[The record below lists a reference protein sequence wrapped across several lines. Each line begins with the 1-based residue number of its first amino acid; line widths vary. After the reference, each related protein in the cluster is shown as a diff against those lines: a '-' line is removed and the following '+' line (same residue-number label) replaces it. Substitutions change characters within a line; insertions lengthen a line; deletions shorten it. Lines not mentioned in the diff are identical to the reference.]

1 MHLKRQKAPKNWPIH
16 RKGTKYIVR
25 PRSDMTKG
33 ISLLII
39 LRDMLKIV
47 QNRKEAKRAIHL
59 QNIWLNNRPAR
70 DEKETVLL
78 FDVIKIIPVKKSY
91 ILDLTEK
98 GKITVSEIKEDES
111 GKKVAKII
119 NKKILKGRKTQ
130 INLSDGRNFI
140 SDIKCNTN
148 DSVLISLEKK
158 KIEECIPMKEGAE
171 IIVFAG
177 KHAGKRGNVKKI
189 DQEKKMAEIK
199 TKDKKINV
207 LIKQV
212 MAIK

>member
-16 RKGTKYIVR
+16 RKGTKYVVK
-25 PRSDMTKG
+25 PKSDLKRG

-39 LRDMLKIV
+39 LRNMLKIV
-47 QNRKEAKRAIHL
+47 QNRKEAKKAIHL
-59 QNIWLNNRPAR
+59 QHIWLNNRPAR

-78 FDVIKIIPVKKSY
+78 FDVIKIVPAKKSY

-98 GKITVSEIKEDES
+98 GKITVSEIKNNES
-111 GKKVAKII
+111 DKKVAKII
-119 NKKILKGRKTQ
+119 NKKILKRGKIQ
-130 INLSDGRNFI
+130 VNMSDGRNFL

-148 DSVLISLEKK
+148 DSALINLEKK
-158 KIEECIPMKEGAE
+158 KIEKCIPLKENAE

-177 KHAGKRGNVKKI
+177 KHAGKKGIARKI
-189 DQEKKMAEIK
+189 DLEKKMVEIK

>member
-16 RKGTKYIVR
+16 RKGTKYIAR
-25 PRSDMTKG
+25 PRSDLRKG
-33 ISLLII
+33 ISLLIV

-47 QNRKEAKRAIHL
+47 QNRREAKRAIHL
-59 QNIWLNNRPAR
+59 QHIWLNNRPAR

-91 ILDLTEK
+91 VLDLTEK
-98 GKITVSEIKEDES
+98 GKIAVSEMNKNELD
-111 GKKVAKII
+111 KKVGKII
-119 NKKILKGRKTQ
+119 NKKILKGGKIQ
-130 INLSDGRNFI
+130 VNLSDGRNFI

-148 DSVLISLEKK
+148 DSALISLEKK
-158 KIEECIPMKEGAE
+158 KIEKCIPLKEGAE

-177 KHAGKRGNVKKI
+177 KHAGKRGDVKKI
-189 DQEKKMAEIK
+189 DRKRKMVEIK